1 MLFPNLSPKIL
12 NQDILKIIYQVLSK
26 KVVYNTQL
34 RSCSCITDDV
44 GQYDEIGFWV
54 NYHIDNIGYW
64 VGIDL
69 PQGV

>member
-26 KVVYNTQL
+26 KVVYNTQ
-34 RSCSCITDDV
+34 RRSCITDDV